1 MTAQLPP
8 LLKHIAKFLNY
19 SITNYLIAFMPKKT
33 LKDINLSGKTVLHHC
48 DFNIQLRKNE
58 NGQLVPISDIRLKAF
73 FPSIFYLLEKNCKIV
88 FLSWLG
94 RPGGKVVESLRLE
107 SIAKRLSQLIN
118 KQVHALPSCIGKKV
132 KTHIQK
138 MKPGQMVMLEN
149 TRFYPGEEA
158 DDDGFAKKLAGNA
171 DLMVQDA
178 FGHCHRI
185 HASTTG
191 IPRHIP
197 AVAGFYLKEEMEIF
211 DRLMKS
217 PPRPFVLV
225 IGGIKAA
232 DKVTAIK
239 NLGARADYI
248 LVGGGISHNFLKAKG
263 IAVGGSVKG
272 NSFLDKTEKQ
282 VIALSKEILEKYGKK
297 IILPKDFL
305 ASDSFKK
312 PKKTTL
318 IDFAQKESVRR
329 DWAFVDIGP
338 KTQRKFSQI
347 IKKAKSVIWNGPVGK
362 YEDKRFEKGTK
373 TLAEKI
379 AQNPGLTVVAGGDTA
394 AAVEKFDLVFKYTHV
409 SIAGGAALKYLSGE
423 TLPGIEA
430 LENK

>member
-1 MTAQLPP
+1 M
-8 LLKHIAKFLNY
+8 K
-19 SITNYLIAFMPKKT
+19 KKT
-33 LKDINLSGKTVLHHC
+33 LKDIRLDNKTILHHC
-48 DFNIQLRKNE
+48 DFNIQLKKN

-94 RPGGKVVESLRLE
+94 RPGGRVVESLRLAP
-107 SIAKRLSQLIN
+107 IAKRLSQLIN
-118 KQVHALPSCIGKKV
+118 KEVYSLPFCIGKKV
-132 KTHIQK
+132 KNHIK
-138 MKPGQMVMLEN
+138 NMKPGQMAMLEN

-158 DDDGFAKKLAGNA
+158 DDDSFAKSLAQNA

-178 FGHCHRI
+178 FGHCHRV

-191 IPRHIP
+191 IPRHMP
-197 AVAGFYLKEEMEIF
+197 AVAGLYLQEEMEVF
-211 DRLMKS
+211 DKLMKS

-232 DKVTAIK
+232 DKVAAIK
-239 NLGARADYI
+239 NLGVKADYI

-263 IAVGGSVKG
+263 IRVGQSVKG

-282 VIALSKEILEKYGKK
+282 VIALSKEVFEKYGKK
-297 IILPKDFL
+297 IILPKDF
-305 ASDSFKK
+305 AAADSFKR

-318 IDFAQKESVRR
+318 IDFSQKESVRK

-338 KTQRKFSQI
+338 KTQKKFGKI
-347 IKKAKSVIWNGPVGK
+347 IKAAKSIIWNGPVGK
-362 YEDKRFEKGTK
+362 YEDKRFQKGTK

-423 TLPGIEA
+423 ALPGIEA
-430 LENK
+430 LEDK